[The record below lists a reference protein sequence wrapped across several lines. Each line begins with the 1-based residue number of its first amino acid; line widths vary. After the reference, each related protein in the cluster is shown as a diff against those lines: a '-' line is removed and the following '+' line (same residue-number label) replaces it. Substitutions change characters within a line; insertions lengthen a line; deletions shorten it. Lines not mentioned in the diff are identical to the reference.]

1 MGFWSLFV
9 TALMP
14 ILKVL
19 VVTGIGLFIA
29 LERID
34 LLGPTARHHL
44 NTFWGRSSL
53 YGGRILD
60 DEEKKGAVS
69 SVAQDGDDDPVWWLM
84 NQSLSSGPFPD
95 EDLKMKS
102 MHLHTLLVFYIFYP
116 ALVASNLADT
126 VTASSLATMWF
137 MPVNILLT
145 FIIGSALGWILIKIT
160 RPPQHLHA
168 LILGC
173 CSAGN
178 MGNLFFII
186 IPAICEESDNP
197 FGSSDCSTDGDAY
210 ASLSSALGAIGVW
223 TYVYMIMRMSATKCK
238 GEINL
243 CNSTTSVRTS
253 REALEISSDCCTE
266 ALLPPRDSPRSGN
279 WSDEEELPHDG
290 SEEKSEVPFSEK
302 IKQKVKIFMEKT
314 NFKQVFTPSTI
325 GVIFGFFIGLIPPIR
340 KLIIGDSAPL
350 RVIESSATLLGEAAI
365 PSTTLIMGAN
375 LLSGLKGSDVS
386 IVVILGIVAVRYIFL
401 PLLGVVVVKA
411 ATHFGLVGSNLL
423 FQFVLMLQ
431 YAVPPAMGTGYDYL

>member
-44 NTFWGRSSL
+44 NT
-53 YGGRILD
+53 
-60 DEEKKGAVS
+60 
-69 SVAQDGDDDPVWWLM
+69 
-84 NQSLSSGPFPD
+84 
-95 EDLKMKS
+95 
-102 MHLHTLLVFYIFYP
+102 LVFYIFYP

-386 IVVILGIVAVRYIFL
+386 IVVILGIVAVRYVFL

-431 YAVPPAMGTGYDYL
+431 YAVPPAMGTGVICQLFQFGQSECSVIMLWTYAVAGFTLTLWSTFFMWLVS